1 MDQHIN
7 PVDSKAATD
16 TAPEDPSPSIADVNA
31 HLYALFP
38 PAFVQAHPDGKIEIA
53 YSDSSGNV
61 NQGQYFAA
69 FDLEA
74 AAKFASAKNLEARNV
89 YVGVALRR
97 GDTPPF
103 GRASDSDFLAS
114 NFAWAEFDGAGDY
127 ERIADIIEAVQLEP
141 AIVVTTGTTPH
152 LRQHIYFSIEGGIT
166 DGDKMRTINKSLQEL
181 LGSDHVHNP
190 SRVMRLAGTINYPPL
205 KKRERG
211 YVAELVTVL
220 SECEPH
226 RYTADQLA
234 IRVGATKAPGAQQK
248 EGPDSRKSRSDDEL
262 YALLEKSR
270 IAEKWHNSIRDA
282 TASMI
287 GRGWPDAAIKLACA
301 SYCNGGAKD
310 PELAKLIDD
319 GRKKWDKP
327 DTGDSIQPN
336 AGPTGGSPIIAT
348 PYIWT
353 EPEKIPKRD
362 FLYGRRLLRKFLTA
376 TVAPGG
382 VGKSTLEITEALAM
396 VAGRPLL
403 GVRVDA
409 PLKVWF
415 YNLEDPAEEI
425 ARRIQATAKQYFLG
439 RDDIGDRLF
448 VSCGREQPL
457 VIAETPPRSSAVICY
472 PIVDGLVA
480 QLIEHRIDVLIVDPF
495 VSCHKVEEN
504 DNNAIDMVAK
514 EWGRVAEL
522 ANCAIELVH
531 HTRKGEQEVTT
542 ESARGAKALTDACR
556 FVRVVNRMSEGDAQ
570 KAGVDNHR
578 VYFRTYNDKAN
589 LAPPADKSDW
599 FKLTS
604 VDLGN
609 GPLPGAGG
617 DSVGVVTTWEWPD
630 HLAGV
635 TGRDFDKAAAV
646 IRAGK
651 WRADV
656 QAKQWVGLAVAE
668 AMRLDLD
675 KKADK
680 AKVKGLIDIWLKSGA
695 LIIVEG
701 EDDKRN
707 PRKFV
712 EVKPDDD

>member
-1 MDQHIN
+1 MNGRTELQPNLADIN
-7 PVDSKAATD
+7 AQ
-16 TAPEDPSPSIADVNA
+16 
-31 HLYALFP
+31 LYGLFP
-38 PAFVQAHPDGKIEIA
+38 PAFVHGYPDAKIEIA

-74 AAKFASAKNLEARNV
+74 AAKFAAAKNLEGRNV

-103 GRASDSDFLAS
+103 GRASDKDFLAS

-127 ERIADIIEAVQLEP
+127 ERIADIIEAGQLEP
-141 AIVVTTGTTPH
+141 AIVVTTGTRPH

-166 DGDKMRTINKSLQEL
+166 DGDKLRTINKSLQEL
-181 LGSDHVHNP
+181 LGSDNVQNP
-190 SRVMRLAGTINYPPL
+190 SRVMRLAGTISYPPP
-205 KKRERG
+205 KKQERG
-211 YVAELVTVL
+211 YVAELVTFL
-220 SECEPH
+220 SEREPH

-234 IRVGATKAPGAQQK
+234 TLAGATTAPGAQQK

-262 YALLEKSR
+262 YALLETSR

-287 GRGWPDAAIKLACA
+287 GRGWSDLQIRLACA
-301 SYCNGGAKD
+301 QYCKGGADD
-310 PELAKLIDD
+310 PDLAELIQG

-327 DTGDSIQPN
+327 DIENSTQPN
-336 AGPTGGSPIIAT
+336 AGPTGGTGQSPPSAASPIIAT

-396 VAGRPLL
+396 VSCRPLL

-425 ARRIQATAKQYFLG
+425 ARRIQATAKQYFLK

-457 VIAETPPRSSAVICY
+457 VIAETSPRSSSVICR
-472 PIVDGLVA
+472 PTVDSLVA

-514 EWGRVAEL
+514 EWGRVADL

-556 FVRVVNRMSEGDAQ
+556 FVRVVNRMSEDEAK

-630 HLAGV
+630 PLAGV
-635 TGRDFDKAAAV
+635 TGRDFDKVAAV
-646 IRAGK
+646 IRSGK

-656 QAKQWVGLAVAE
+656 QAKLWVGHAVAQ

-680 AKVKGLIDIWLKSGA
+680 AKVKGLIEIWLKSGA

-707 PRKFV
+707 LRKFV

>member
-1 MDQHIN
+1 
-7 PVDSKAATD
+7 
-16 TAPEDPSPSIADVNA
+16 
-31 HLYALFP
+31 
-38 PAFVQAHPDGKIEIA
+38 
-53 YSDSSGNV
+53 
-61 NQGQYFAA
+61 
-69 FDLEA
+69 
-74 AAKFASAKNLEARNV
+74 
-89 YVGVALRR
+89 
-97 GDTPPF
+97 
-103 GRASDSDFLAS
+103 
-114 NFAWAEFDGAGDY
+114 
-127 ERIADIIEAVQLEP
+127 
-141 AIVVTTGTTPH
+141 
-152 LRQHIYFSIEGGIT
+152 
-166 DGDKMRTINKSLQEL
+166 
-181 LGSDHVHNP
+181 
-190 SRVMRLAGTINYPPL
+190 
-205 KKRERG
+205 
-211 YVAELVTVL
+211 
-220 SECEPH
+220 
-226 RYTADQLA
+226 
-234 IRVGATKAPGAQQK
+234 
-248 EGPDSRKSRSDDEL
+248 
-262 YALLEKSR
+262 
-270 IAEKWHNSIRDA
+270 
-282 TASMI
+282 MI
-287 GRGWPDAAIKLACA
+287 GRGWSDFQIRLACA
-301 SYCNGGAKD
+301 QYCKRGADD
-310 PELAKLIDD
+310 PDLAVLIQG

-327 DTGDSIQPN
+327 DPEDHPQAN
-336 AGPTGGSPIIAT
+336 AGPSGGTGQSPPSAASPIIAT

-396 VAGRPLL
+396 VTGRPLL

-457 VIAETPPRSSAVICY
+457 VIAETPPRSSSVICR
-472 PIVDGLVA
+472 PIVDSLVA

-514 EWGRVAEL
+514 EWGRVADL

-542 ESARGAKALTDACR
+542 ESARGAKPLTNAGR
-556 FVRVVNRMSEGDAQ
+556 FVRVVTRMG
-570 KAGVDNHR
+570 R
-578 VYFRTYNDKAN
+578 
-589 LAPPADKSDW
+589 
-599 FKLTS
+599 
-604 VDLGN
+604 GN
-609 GPLPGAGG
+609 GRGAGGGG

-630 HLAGV
+630 PLVGV
-635 TGRDFDKAAAV
+635 TGRDFDKVAAV

-656 QAKQWVGLAVAE
+656 QAKLWVGHAVAQ

-680 AKVKGLIDIWLKSGA
+680 TKVKGLIEIWVKSGA
-695 LIIVEG
+695 LLIVEG
-701 EDDKRN
+701 QHDKRN
-707 PRKFV
+707 PRSIV

>member
-1 MDQHIN
+1 MNGRTELQPN
-7 PVDSKAATD
+7 M
-16 TAPEDPSPSIADVNA
+16 ADINA
-31 HLYALFP
+31 HLYVLFP
-38 PAFVQAHPDGKIEIA
+38 PAFVQAHPDAKIEIA

-74 AAKFASAKNLEARNV
+74 AAKFAAAKNLEGRNV

-103 GRASDSDFLAS
+103 GRASDKDFLAS
-114 NFAWAEFDGAGDY
+114 NFAWAEFDGADDY

-141 AIVVTTGTTPH
+141 AIIVTTGTTPH

-166 DGDKMRTINKSLQEL
+166 DGDKLRAINKSLQEL
-181 LGSDHVHNP
+181 LGSDNVQNP
-190 SRVMRLAGTINYPPL
+190 SRVMRLAGTISYPPP
-205 KKRERG
+205 KKQERG
-211 YVAELVTVL
+211 YVVELVTFL
-220 SECEPH
+220 FEREPH

-234 IRVGATKAPGAQQK
+234 TLAGATTAPGAQQK

-262 YALLEKSR
+262 YALLEASR
-270 IAEKWHNSIRDA
+270 IKGQWHNSMRSAI
-282 TASMI
+282 ASMV
-287 GRGWPDAAIKLACA
+287 GRGWGDTQIRLACA
-301 SYCNGGAKD
+301 AYCDRGVNDPDLETLIHGAR
-310 PELAKLIDD
+310 AK
-319 GRKKWDKP
+319 WNKP
-327 DTGDSIQPN
+327 DTEDSTQPN
-336 AGPTGGSPIIAT
+336 AGPSGGTGQPPPNAAASPIIAT

-362 FLYGRRLLRKFLTA
+362 FLYGRRLLRKFVTA

-396 VAGRPLL
+396 VTGRPLL

-457 VIAETPPRSSAVICY
+457 VIAETPPRSSAVICH
-472 PIVDGLVA
+472 PIVDSLVA

-522 ANCAIELVH
+522 ANCAVELVH
-531 HTRKGEQEVTT
+531 HTRKGEQEITT

-556 FVRVVNRMSEGDAQ
+556 FVRVVNRMSEDEA
-570 KAGVDNHR
+570 KKVGVDNHR

-630 HLAGV
+630 PLAGV
-635 TGRDFDKAAAV
+635 TGRDFDKVAAV
-646 IRAGK
+646 IRSGK

-656 QAKQWVGLAVAE
+656 QAKLWVGHAVAQ

-680 AKVKGLIDIWLKSGA
+680 AKAKGLIEIWLKSGA
-695 LIIVEG
+695 LIIVKG

-707 PRKFV
+707 PRMFV

>member
-1 MDQHIN
+1 MW
-7 PVDSKAATD
+7 
-16 TAPEDPSPSIADVNA
+16 
-31 HLYALFP
+31 
-38 PAFVQAHPDGKIEIA
+38 
-53 YSDSSGNV
+53 
-61 NQGQYFAA
+61 
-69 FDLEA
+69 
-74 AAKFASAKNLEARNV
+74 
-89 YVGVALRR
+89 GVAVRH

-103 GRASDSDFLAS
+103 GRATDMEFLAS

-127 ERIADIIEAVQLEP
+127 ERIAGIIETRQLEP
-141 AIVVTTGTTPH
+141 ALVVTTGTTPH
-152 LRQHIYFSIEGGIT
+152 LRQHIYFSIKGGIA
-166 DGDKMRTINKSLQEL
+166 DGVKLRAINKALQEL
-181 LGSDHVHNP
+181 LGSDNVQNP
-190 SRVMRLAGTINYPPL
+190 GRVMRLAGTVNYPTP
-205 KKRERG
+205 KKQERG
-211 YVAELVTVL
+211 YVAELVTFML
-220 SECEPH
+220 DREPH
-226 RYTADQLA
+226 RYNADQLA
-234 IRVGATKAPGAQQK
+234 GLAGATA
-248 EGPDSRKSRSDDEL
+248 EDSQPRYDFNREKPRRSNDEL
-262 YALLEKSR
+262 YALLEASR
-270 IAEKWHNSIRDA
+270 TKGQWHNSMLLAI
-282 TASMI
+282 ASMI
-287 GRGWPDAAIKLACA
+287 GYGWNDTQIRLSCAAYCDRGVNDPDLEPLIQ
-301 SYCNGGAKD
+301 GARAKWNKPD
-310 PELAKLIDD
+310 PE
-319 GRKKWDKP
+319 
-327 DTGDSIQPN
+327 DSAAPN
-336 AGPTGGSPIIAT
+336 AGQAGGTGQPPPHSAASPIIAT

-353 EPEKIPKRD
+353 DPEKIPKRD
-362 FLYGRRLLRKFLTA
+362 FLYGRRLLRKFVTA

-382 VGKSTLEITEALAM
+382 VGKSALEIVEALAM
-396 VAGRPLL
+396 VTGRPLL

-439 RDDIGDRLF
+439 RDDVGDRLF

-457 VIAETPPRSSAVICY
+457 VIAETPPRSSAVICR
-472 PIVDGLVA
+472 PVVDSLVA

-522 ANCAIELVH
+522 ANCAVELVH

-556 FVRVVNRMSEGDAQ
+556 FVRVVNRMSEAEAV

-578 VYFRTYNDKAN
+578 FYFRTYNDKAN

-609 GPLPGAGG
+609 GPLLGAGG
-617 DSVGVVTTWEWPD
+617 DSVGVVTKWEWPD

-635 TGRDFDKAAAV
+635 TGRDFDSVAAV
-646 IRAGK
+646 IRSGK

-656 QAKQWVGLAVAE
+656 QAKQWVGHAVAR

-680 AKVKGLIDIWLKSGA
+680 AKAKSLIEIWLKSGA
-695 LIIVEG
+695 LIIVERD
-701 EDDKRN
+701 DDKRN

-712 EVKPDDD
+712 EVKPDED